1 LKFYRPNIFKTVQVL
16 SYNYKMNSVTSM
28 LLLLLF
34 ISCNNSPA
42 SQEEKI
48 ILPNTPETV
57 SKQWQVHLDKNEI
70 EEAAALSTTLT
81 KEWLAENKE
90 LFLNDPQLYQTKFV
104 KMNCTTEGEKAICNY
119 TILEE
124 GELIEDF
131 FLLKKVDGQ
140 WLVDLEEEMAN
151 PELDEQ
157 IFKAME
163 KELKLD

>member
-1 LKFYRPNIFKTVQVL
+1 
-16 SYNYKMNSVTSM
+16 
-28 LLLLLF
+28 
-34 ISCNNSPA
+34 
-42 SQEEKI
+42 
-48 ILPNTPETV
+48 
-57 SKQWQVHLDKNEI
+57 
-70 EEAAALSTTLT
+70 
-81 KEWLAENKE
+81 
-90 LFLNDPQLYQTKFV
+90 
-104 KMNCTTEGEKAICNY
+104 MNCTTEGEKKLFGNY

-140 WLVDLEEEMAN
+140 WLVDLEEETAN